1 MKRRVPI
8 NEKMASRMSGEQTLY
23 SHVEE
28 TRTVFS
34 NSEGI
39 PIFERIEIKSP
50 WNEYGLVS
58 YFAFIEE
65 LKREGD

>member
-8 NEKMASRMSGEQTLY
+8 HERMASRMSGEQTLY

-34 NSEGI
+34 DANGV
-39 PIFERIEIKSP
+39 PVFEKIEIKSP

-58 YFAFIEE
+58 YMAYVDVPEE
-65 LKREGD
+65 D